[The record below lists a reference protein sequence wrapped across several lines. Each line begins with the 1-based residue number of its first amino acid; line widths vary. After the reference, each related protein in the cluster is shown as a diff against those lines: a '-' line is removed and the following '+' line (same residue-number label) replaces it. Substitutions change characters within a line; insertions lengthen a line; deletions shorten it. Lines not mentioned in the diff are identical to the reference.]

1 MNKSIATQ
9 LFICPICG
17 NSDPYSIGIRNGK
30 QYCRKCLTFR
40 GKEADEPISEIKD
53 APINLTYRLSKEQ
66 KVLSKGLVTNYKNG
80 INSLVKAV
88 CGSGKTEIV
97 LGSIKYAIKHGL
109 KVGFTCPRRDVVIEL
124 YCRFK
129 SIFKENKVT
138 VVYGGCNDE
147 LDGDLICLT
156 THQLFRYNNYF
167 DLLIMDEIDAFPYKG
182 NEVLESFFKRAL
194 KGNFIMLSATP
205 SEEFVSSF
213 KKKGGIILELYTRY
227 HKHPLPVPEIV
238 TGNKI
243 LLLAKIVSLTKEFI
257 KRNKPVFIFTPT
269 IEICE
274 SIFNLLRL
282 FVKKGNY
289 VHSKHPHR
297 SKVIN
302 DFKQGRY
309 MYLVT
314 TAVLER
320 GVTVKDLQVI
330 IYRADHNIYD
340 RYSLVQ
346 IAGRVGRK
354 KEAPEGR
361 VIYLAKQTNM
371 EMQKSIEDIEK
382 SNKTLQN
389 LL

>member
-1 MNKSIATQ
+1 MVTTTQ
-9 LFICPICG
+9 IFICPICG
-17 NSDPYSIGIRNGK
+17 NTDPSSIGIRNGK
-30 QYCRKCLTFR
+30 QYCRKCITFR

-53 APINLTYRLSKEQ
+53 APISLTYRLSKEQ
-66 KVLSKGLVTNYKNG
+66 KALSKELVTNYKNG

-97 LGSIKYAIKHGL
+97 LGSIKHAIKHGL

-138 VVYGGCNDE
+138 VLYGGCTDT

-156 THQLFRYNNYF
+156 THQLFRYNKYF

-182 NEVLESFFKRAL
+182 SDVLESFFHRAL
-194 KGNFIMLSATP
+194 RGNYIMLSATP
-205 SEEFVSSF
+205 SEEFVDTF
-213 KKKGGIILELYTRY
+213 KKNGGAVLELYTRY
-227 HKHPLPVPEIV
+227 HRHPLPVPEIM
-238 TGNKI
+238 TGNKM
-243 LLLAKIVSLTKEFI
+243 LLLSRLVSLTKEFI

-274 SIFNLLRL
+274 STFNLLRL
-282 FVKKGNY
+282 IVKGGAY
-289 VHSKHPHR
+289 VHSKHPYR
-297 SKVIN
+297 SKVIE
-302 DFKQGRY
+302 DFKQGKY

-330 IYRADHNIYD
+330 IYQADHDIYD

-354 KEAPEGR
+354 KEAPDGR
-361 VIYLAKQTNM
+361 VIYLAKQSNI
-371 EMQKSIEDIEK
+371 EIQKSIEDIKK